1 MKDAERERLL
11 AFLPE
16 GSGHCGRWR
25 DHRQADE
32 DSYEKRIT
40 AERAINR
47 LARSRTVATRH
58 DKRGYVFLGTV
69 TQAPDAVWLRS

>member
-1 MKDAERERLL
+1 MTDAERERLL
-11 AFLPE
+11 AFPPE

-25 DHRQADE
+25 DYRQTDE

-40 AERAINR
+40 VERAINR
-47 LARSRTVATRH
+47 LKRSRTVATRH

-69 TQAPDAVWLRS
+69 TKAPHTVWLRS